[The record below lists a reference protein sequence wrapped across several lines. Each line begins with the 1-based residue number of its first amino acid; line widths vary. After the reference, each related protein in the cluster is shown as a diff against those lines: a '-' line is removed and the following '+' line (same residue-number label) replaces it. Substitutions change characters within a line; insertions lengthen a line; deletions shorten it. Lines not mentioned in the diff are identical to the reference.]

1 MHDFKYASPESVEE
15 VCALL
20 DEHGN
25 DAAIISGGQS
35 LMPMLRLRAAQ
46 PECLVDINGLP
57 DREYIELSDDE
68 IRIGCLARH
77 VDVERSEVVEE
88 NCPVLSE
95 VAAEIGD
102 VQVRNRGTFCGS
114 IAHADPSGDPP
125 VLATLLDATIVAETV
140 DGTVRHSG
148 DGFYHGFYETEL
160 DKNTLVTEVRF
171 PVLDDDQG
179 TGYEKYEPSEGAY
192 PVATV
197 GAIVTLDD
205 GVMTDVGLVT
215 GAVEP
220 GPVRIPEAEDL
231 LEGEEPTE
239 ERVTEAAELTGENVT
254 PVGDHEGSPEFKIEM
269 TKTLAKRAL
278 ETALERA
285 GGEK

>member
-1 MHDFKYASPESVEE
+1 MHDFKYASPESVED
-15 VCALL
+15 VCTLL
-20 DEHGN
+20 DEHGT

-46 PECLVDINGLP
+46 PECLIDINRLP
-57 DREYIELSDDE
+57 DRDYVELTDDE

-88 NCPVLSE
+88 HCPVLAE

-102 VQVRNRGTFCGS
+102 MQVRNRGTFCGS

-125 VLATLLDATIVAETV
+125 VLATLLDAMIVAETV
-140 DGTVRHSG
+140 DGTDWYSG
-148 DGFYHGFYETEL
+148 DGFYHGFYETDI

-171 PVLDDDQG
+171 PVLDDNQG

-197 GAIVTLDD
+197 GAIVRLDD
-205 GVMTDVGLVT
+205 GVVTDVGLVT

-220 GPVRIPEAEDL
+220 GPIRIPEAEDH
-231 LEGEEPTE
+231 LEDQEPTDD
-239 ERVTEAAELTGENVT
+239 RVATAAELAGENVT
-254 PVGDHEGSPEFKIEM
+254 PVGDHEGTPEFKIEM

-278 ETALERA
+278 DTAIERA
-285 GGEK
+285 GENE